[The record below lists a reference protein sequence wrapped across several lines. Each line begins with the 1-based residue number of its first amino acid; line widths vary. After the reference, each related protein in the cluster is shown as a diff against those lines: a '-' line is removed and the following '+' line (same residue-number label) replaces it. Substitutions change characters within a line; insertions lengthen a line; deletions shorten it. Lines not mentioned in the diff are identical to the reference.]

1 MVCHHSVEQ
10 REKFK
15 GKEQLASHAREYV
28 AKWKVGVGGGGEP
41 KKGGEE
47 PKKGRPKK
55 DQKDKRQSSAL
66 HPGAATGLAACAL
79 TGIVEGEVNVG
90 VSQDWNDPWARED
103 THTHNLVR
111 IFFGDRQRSTTRF

>member
-28 AKWKVGVGGGGEP
+28 AKWKVMGVGGRGEP

-47 PKKGRPKK
+47 PKNVHWFQQWGWEGGTQEGRAKKGP
-55 DQKDKRQSSAL
+55 KRQKTKFGPASWSGYW
-66 HPGAATGLAACAL
+66 PCGLC
-79 TGIVEGEVNVG
+79 T
-90 VSQDWNDPWARED
+90 D
-103 THTHNLVR
+103 
-111 IFFGDRQRSTTRF
+111 GDR